1 MNFDIRV
8 ELSVVKKIIFDE
20 WTSAYPCNTGAAGTL
35 EITCNVNMYSFYA
48 CRARNAVGFATLI

>member
-8 ELSVVKKIIFDE
+8 ELTVVKKNIFDE
-20 WTSAYPCNTGAAGTL
+20 WTSTYPCITGAAGTL
-35 EITCNVNMYSFYA
+35 GITCNVHMYSFYA